1 MPRVGAIL
9 GAFIMQLYE
18 HGLNIKRVHLVGQSL
33 GAHIAGFAG
42 RYINENHPKGEKIG
56 RISGL
61 DPAGPLYWKVLTIF
75 ENPYSLRAS
84 DADVVDCIHS
94 NGGYLGTANNIG
106 TVDFLVNGGSYQ
118 EYCGQFNSSFRFISE
133 RKKKKSVGMLGLK
146 CDFLDICNHAFSS
159 IFYQVTI
166 GSKEYKASKS
176 ADSCQDVIVFGD
188 QFDGNASGVYY
199 VLTENNYPFK
209 SIC

>member
-1 MPRVGAIL
+1 MYEGVPRVGAIL

-18 HGLNIKRVHLVGQSL
+18 HGLDLKRVHLVGQSL

-42 RYINENHPKGEKIG
+42 RYINENHPRGEKIG

-133 RKKKKSVGMLGLK
+133 RKRRKYWRK
-146 CDFLDICNHAFSS
+146 CWC
-159 IFYQVTI
+159 
-166 GSKEYKASKS
+166 
-176 ADSCQDVIVFGD
+176 
-188 QFDGNASGVYY
+188 
-199 VLTENNYPFK
+199 
-209 SIC
+209 